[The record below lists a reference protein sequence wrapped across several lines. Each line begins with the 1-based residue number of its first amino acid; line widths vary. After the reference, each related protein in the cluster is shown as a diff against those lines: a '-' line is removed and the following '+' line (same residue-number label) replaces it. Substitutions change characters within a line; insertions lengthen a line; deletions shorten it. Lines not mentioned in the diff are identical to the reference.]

1 MRADAPCGLLMA
13 RNVQAE
19 AVELNEDSPTIRLE
33 LDSRPETLTL
43 VRGALGGMG
52 ELLAFDPELLDDLK
66 TAVSEACNN
75 VVMHAYNGGPGPL
88 AVSVYIAPEQ
98 VEVVVR
104 DAGVGIPELTSE
116 DDRMQGVGLPVI
128 RALAQ
133 EAEFRAL
140 PSGGTEVR
148 MSFEGRRAGKQ
159 LFEQPGD
166 AAPDDGWAERRFSG
180 DAVVSLSPV
189 GVISGVLGR
198 LARALAAR
206 ASFSLDRFSD
216 VYLVTDAVAAHVARA
231 ASEPRIGFSLSTD
244 TRRLELTI
252 GPFREGASIK
262 LRQHPAE
269 RTATSALS
277 LLSDELDI
285 RSDDRGELLHVVM
298 SDERRP
304 RASV

>member
-1 MRADAPCGLLMA
+1 M
-13 RNVQAE
+13 V
-19 AVELNEDSPTIRLE
+19 VTEDCPTVRLD

-43 VRGALGGMG
+43 VRGALGGVG
-52 ELLAFDPELLDDLK
+52 EFLAFDPELLDDLK

-75 VVMHAYNGGPGPL
+75 VVMHAYNGTPGPL
-88 AVSVYIAPEQ
+88 GVLVYITAES

-104 DAGVGIPELTSE
+104 DDGVGIPELAPE

-128 RALAQ
+128 RALARQ
-133 EAEFRAL
+133 AEFHKR
-140 PSGGTEVR
+140 PEGGTEVR
-148 MSFEGRRAGKQ
+148 MLFEGRRAGKQ
-159 LFEQPGD
+159 LFQEPGD
-166 AAPDDGWAERRFSG
+166 AAPDDGWVGRRFSG

-189 GVISGVLGR
+189 TVVAGVLGR

-216 VYLVTDAVAAHVARA
+216 VYLVTDAIAAHAARA
-231 ASEPRIGFSLSTD
+231 ASGPRIGFGLSTE

-252 GPFREGASIK
+252 GPFREGASAQ
-262 LRQHPAE
+262 LRERPPA
-269 RTATSALS
+269 RSAGSALT

-285 RSDDRGELLHVVM
+285 RQDDRGELLRVVM
-298 SDERRP
+298 IDERRP